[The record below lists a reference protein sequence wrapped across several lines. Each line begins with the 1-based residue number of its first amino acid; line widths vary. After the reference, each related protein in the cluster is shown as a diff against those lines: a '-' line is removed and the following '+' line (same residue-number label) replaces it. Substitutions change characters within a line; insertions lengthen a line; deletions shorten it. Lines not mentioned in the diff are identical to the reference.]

1 MRRAGERGILI
12 LVTGFFLMFLV
23 IVCNYYVIAENRRY
37 TDAAVE
43 DTFITIKA
51 GNSRGTIYDRN
62 MEPLVN
68 SAWETRAAVVPE
80 GAKASELSSIAADEE
95 EFRREYSAGK
105 PFVFV
110 SRGETAESA
119 GVTFFRI
126 PVRYSTPQ
134 PAQHIIGYLSEG
146 KGAAGIECAYD
157 RILRSV
163 QGESSV
169 TYSTDGFGNVLIG
182 GGKSVVRGGA
192 ASGVVL
198 TIDKEIQE
206 ICEESSRRIKK
217 GAVVVSDVR
226 TGDILASVSLPAYS
240 WDSIGRAVEDEESPL
255 IDRTLY
261 AYSVG
266 SIFKLVIACEGIEE
280 GLDWYTY
287 TCTGTADISGQ
298 TFNCHK
304 QDGHG
309 KQDMG
314 EAMKNSCNTYFISL
328 SRSLNT
334 VKLRELASELG
345 FGKVI
350 HLCEGIAA
358 SSGYL
363 PETEEL
369 LIPAELA
376 NFSFGQGKLTA
387 TPLHINQLTAAI
399 ANGGEMSIPRLI
411 KGLTI
416 DGEEVLNGKYPQS
429 RRVIPEET
437 AEKLRKMMEAAV
449 SGNRASKA
457 APGNVKVGAKTS
469 TAQTGRYDEEG
480 EEYCHGWITGFF
492 PAESPEY
499 AVTVLAEDGGYGNE
513 AAAPV
518 FREIARRITEKGAS

>member
-12 LVTGFFLMFLV
+12 LVTGFFLMFLA

-37 TDAAVE
+37 TDASVE

-68 SAWETRAAVVPE
+68 GETEIRAAVVPE
-80 GAKASELSSIAADEE
+80 GAEASELSPIAADEE
-95 EFRREYSAGK
+95 GFRSKYSAGK

-126 PVRYSTPQ
+126 PVRYSKPQ
-134 PAQHIIGYLSEG
+134 PAQHIIGYLSDG
-146 KGAAGIECAYD
+146 KGAAGIEYAYD
-157 RILRSV
+157 RILSSV
-163 QGESSV
+163 QGESGV
-169 TYSTDGFGNVLIG
+169 TYSTDGSGNVLIG
-182 GGKSVVRGGA
+182 GGKSVVRGVSSSGA
-192 ASGVVL
+192 VL

-206 ICEESSRRIKK
+206 ICEESSRSIEK
-217 GAVVVSDVR
+217 GAVVVSDIK

-240 WDSIGRAVEDEESPL
+240 WDSIEGAMKDEDSPL

-261 AYSVG
+261 SYSVG
-266 SIFKLVIACEGIEE
+266 SIFKLVTACEAIEE

-287 TCTGTADISGQ
+287 SCTGTADVSGQ
-298 TFNCHK
+298 CFNCHK
-304 QDGHG
+304 YDGHG
-309 KQDMG
+309 KQDMA

-334 VKLRELASELG
+334 VKLRERARELG
-345 FGKVI
+345 FGKMI
-350 HLCEGIAA
+350 HLCEGITA

-363 PETEEL
+363 PDTEEL

-399 ANGGEMSIPRLI
+399 ANGGELIIPRLI
-411 KGLTI
+411 KGMTI
-416 DGEEVLNGKYPQS
+416 DGEGIMDEKQPQS
-429 RRVIPEET
+429 RRVMQEET
-437 AEKLRKMMEAAV
+437 AEKLRKMMEWAV
-449 SGNRASKA
+449 SGNSGSNA
-457 APGNVKVGAKTS
+457 APDNVKVGAKTS
-469 TAQTGRYDEEG
+469 TAQTGRYDEAG
-480 EEYCHGWITGFF
+480 EEYCHGWITGYF
-492 PAESPEY
+492 PADSPKY

-518 FREIARRITEKGAS
+518 FRDIAHRIAEKGSR